1 MSNLIKIA
9 PSILSADFARLG
21 DEIIKIDK
29 AGADLVHIDVMDGRF
44 VPNITIGPP
53 IIKALRRVTDLPFDV
68 HLMMEDADKYIESFV
83 EAGADIIT
91 VHAEAT
97 FHLHH
102 TIQKIKQL
110 GIKASVALN
119 PATSL
124 QAIEWILEDLDMVL
138 IMSVN
143 PGFGGQKYI
152 EAATQK
158 IKALRD
164 MLVKRGIKIDI
175 EVDGGIGIDNIN
187 EITKAGANVIVSGST
202 IFNSPDTSKIIKELR
217 EKSFKF

>member
-1 MSNLIKIA
+1 MIKIA

>member
-1 MSNLIKIA
+1 MIKIA

-29 AGADLVHIDVMDGRF
+29 AGADLVHIDVMDGHF

-68 HLMMEDADKYIESFV
+68 HLMITDADKYIDSFV
-83 EAGADIIT
+83 DAGANILT
-91 VHAEAT
+91 VHAEGN
-97 FHLHH
+97 FHLHQ
-102 TIQKIKQL
+102 TIQKIKQH

-124 QAIEWILEDLDMVL
+124 QAIEWVLEDLDMVL

-152 EAATQK
+152 EVTTQK

-164 MLVKRGIKIDI
+164 IAIRRNLKLDI
-175 EVDGGIGIDNIN
+175 EVDGGIDVDNIN

-217 EKSFKF
+217 EKSFKL

>member
-1 MSNLIKIA
+1 MIKIA

-29 AGADLVHIDVMDGRF
+29 AGADLVHIDVMDGHF

-68 HLMMEDADKYIESFV
+68 HLMISDADKYIDSFV
-83 EAGADIIT
+83 DAGANMLT
-91 VHAEAT
+91 VHAEGN
-97 FHLHH
+97 FHLHQ
-102 TIQKIKQL
+102 TIQKIKQH

-124 QAIEWILEDLDMVL
+124 QAIEWVLEDLDMVL

-152 EAATQK
+152 EVTTQK

-164 MLVKRGIKIDI
+164 LAVSRNLKLDI
-175 EVDGGIGIDNIN
+175 EVDGGIDVDNIN

-202 IFNSPDTSKIIKELR
+202 IFNSPDTSMIIKELR
-217 EKSFKF
+217 EKSFKL

>member
-1 MSNLIKIA
+1 MIKIA

-29 AGADLVHIDVMDGRF
+29 AGADLVHIDAMDGHF

-68 HLMMEDADKYIESFV
+68 HLMITDADKYIDSFV
-83 EAGADIIT
+83 DAGANILT
-91 VHAEAT
+91 VHAEGN
-97 FHLHH
+97 FHLHQ
-102 TIQKIKQL
+102 TIQKIKQH

-124 QAIEWILEDLDMVL
+124 QAIEWVLEDLDMVL

-152 EAATQK
+152 EVTTQK

-164 MLVKRGIKIDI
+164 IAIRRNLKLDI
-175 EVDGGIGIDNIN
+175 EVDGGIDVDNIN

-217 EKSFKF
+217 EKSFKL

>member
-1 MSNLIKIA
+1 MIKIA

-29 AGADLVHIDVMDGRF
+29 AGADLVHVDVMDGHF

-53 IIKALRRVTDLPFDV
+53 IIKALRRVTNLPFDV
-68 HLMMEDADKYIESFV
+68 HLMMEDADKYIENFV

-91 VHAEAT
+91 VHAEAS

-102 TIQKIKQL
+102 IIQKIKQL

-119 PATSL
+119 PATSI
-124 QAIEWILEDLDMVL
+124 QAIEWVLEDLDMVL

-152 EAATQK
+152 EATTQK

-164 MLVKRGIKIDI
+164 ILISRDLKLDI
-175 EVDGGIGIDNIN
+175 EVDGGIGIDNIS
-187 EITKAGANVIVSGST
+187 EITRAGANVIVSGST
-202 IFNSPDTSKIIKELR
+202 IFNSPDTSKIIKDLR